1 MSRKVDSV
9 KDINDSKETWRLA
22 VRIMD
27 VWSVV
32 NNKGI
37 EHLEMIVMD
46 SLGDRIQVLI
56 RHDHLLKWKEV
67 IKENMTCI
75 INNGSVYNND
85 FQWKV
90 CDHSKKIVFLGG
102 TTMKAIELQN
112 IPPKGYFFKD
122 FGEILQG
129 KCKTDRLEDII
140 GAVSEINHIQ
150 SNTPGKKVVVSV
162 VLKDLKG
169 NCINCN
175 LWEIY
180 GSKFL
185 AYYNDPKNN
194 GAIVILL
201 THAMVKYGQV
211 SNAWSGSKLL
221 INEDIPEIQDFMSKL
236 PTNEQKEKPTQSA
249 KSLSNWSGGSQYS
262 PVERFVH
269 NAKCMSLS
277 QFCKIKHETLCVT
290 VATTLKFAVSK
301 YGWFYYGCTRCSS
314 KAPNPE
320 KAYECSCGQKV
331 EQPIPRAVD
340 SLVLGQLI
348 LLCVRAVDSFVM
360 ASNEDHPHGDETV
373 GVPITCDNWRNKQ
386 LNEAKDKIWSEI
398 KRCFDIEENRRDHC
412 LKLAGK
418 LLRGFRTF
426 LSTTFLRDTEGTFV
440 DAELPSKYASL
451 ISPKEWETFKSKRKT
466 QEFKSVSETNR
477 QRASSPAYPYRKGRV
492 GYGRLEQSILTKE
505 NSSETSLPAHVL
517 WKEARVGKDGKI
529 KEDVQQ
535 IFEKCE
541 TLSQSIVPYEDTDCR
556 SILSRALDVPEYSG
570 RVRGKG
576 FGITQKSLNI
586 KKQKTPSNKELQ
598 QTLEALKAEVLE
610 LRKERERDRAAGFKD
625 TSDKDSINCNFQPTI
640 PEGISPCHLYLAR
653 PTYRMVGKGKV
664 HNNLGELLHTKPLPT
679 GSLKVSVD
687 IALEKDALLPHPDD
701 VSDATLLG
709 DAIGS
714 FVAWPTDLIIVG
726 YETPTKSKAK
736 DKGIAR
742 EIESV
747 ASQKEIP
754 VAKKTEISKRTG
766 AKKKNPSK
774 YRACLHTYLETTDIS
789 DGCVRLIP
797 MDGAIFG
804 FEYAEPL
811 GKEDFDQILYH
822 TQLSV
827 GVINTYMRYL
837 YDKLMG
843 PRGLEQ
849 RFSFLNPMKT
859 NLTEMIRKPDEVRTY
874 VVERFM
880 ADTDREKLFFLPF
893 NTGDGGHWL
902 LVAINPFKEIVYYLD
917 SLHKDWTTYPAMK
930 TIVDTIIQTVRAQ
943 RKIQV
948 PKRKA
953 NNITWNRVECPRQ
966 RNNIDCGYYTLRFMK
981 ETLLMD
987 RTDIPSDYFDEY
999 RCAYYSKDQLDEIK
1013 EELCQFIIEL
1023 QVL

>member
-1 MSRKVDSV
+1 M
-9 KDINDSKETWRLA
+9 
-22 VRIMD
+22 
-27 VWSVV
+27 
-32 NNKGI
+32 
-37 EHLEMIVMD
+37 
-46 SLGDRIQVLI
+46 
-56 RHDHLLKWKEV
+56 
-67 IKENMTCI
+67 
-75 INNGSVYNND
+75 
-85 FQWKV
+85 
-90 CDHSKKIVFLGG
+90 
-102 TTMKAIELQN
+102 
-112 IPPKGYFFKD
+112 
-122 FGEILQG
+122 
-129 KCKTDRLEDII
+129 
-140 GAVSEINHIQ
+140 
-150 SNTPGKKVVVSV
+150 
-162 VLKDLKG
+162 
-169 NCINCN
+169 
-175 LWEIY
+175 
-180 GSKFL
+180 
-185 AYYNDPKNN
+185 
-194 GAIVILL
+194 
-201 THAMVKYGQV
+201 
-211 SNAWSGSKLL
+211 
-221 INEDIPEIQDFMSKL
+221 
-236 PTNEQKEKPTQSA
+236 
-249 KSLSNWSGGSQYS
+249 
-262 PVERFVH
+262 
-269 NAKCMSLS
+269 
-277 QFCKIKHETLCVT
+277 
-290 VATTLKFAVSK
+290 
-301 YGWFYYGCTRCSS
+301 
-314 KAPNPE
+314 
-320 KAYECSCGQKV
+320 
-331 EQPIPRAVD
+331 
-340 SLVLGQLI
+340 
-348 LLCVRAVDSFVM
+348 M

-373 GVPITCDNWRNKQ
+373 GGAEREIKRGITVMKKVIRDRDRGVLIKVHWNEGGQLIEPNGSTLTSFIGALVRNEVPITCDNWRNKQ

-570 RVRGKG
+570 R
-576 FGITQKSLNI
+576 
-586 KKQKTPSNKELQ
+586 

-766 AKKKNPSK
+766 AKKKNPSN
-774 YRACLHTYLETTDIS
+774 
-789 DGCVRLIP
+789 
-797 MDGAIFG
+797 
-804 FEYAEPL
+804 
-811 GKEDFDQILYH
+811 
-822 TQLSV
+822 V

-859 NLTEMIRKPDEVRTY
+859 NLTEMIRKPDEVRMY

-917 SLHKDWTTYPAMK
+917 SLHNDWTTYPAMK

>member
-1 MSRKVDSV
+1 M
-9 KDINDSKETWRLA
+9 
-22 VRIMD
+22 
-27 VWSVV
+27 
-32 NNKGI
+32 
-37 EHLEMIVMD
+37 
-46 SLGDRIQVLI
+46 
-56 RHDHLLKWKEV
+56 
-67 IKENMTCI
+67 
-75 INNGSVYNND
+75 
-85 FQWKV
+85 
-90 CDHSKKIVFLGG
+90 
-102 TTMKAIELQN
+102 
-112 IPPKGYFFKD
+112 
-122 FGEILQG
+122 
-129 KCKTDRLEDII
+129 
-140 GAVSEINHIQ
+140 
-150 SNTPGKKVVVSV
+150 
-162 VLKDLKG
+162 
-169 NCINCN
+169 
-175 LWEIY
+175 
-180 GSKFL
+180 
-185 AYYNDPKNN
+185 
-194 GAIVILL
+194 
-201 THAMVKYGQV
+201 
-211 SNAWSGSKLL
+211 
-221 INEDIPEIQDFMSKL
+221 
-236 PTNEQKEKPTQSA
+236 
-249 KSLSNWSGGSQYS
+249 
-262 PVERFVH
+262 
-269 NAKCMSLS
+269 
-277 QFCKIKHETLCVT
+277 
-290 VATTLKFAVSK
+290 
-301 YGWFYYGCTRCSS
+301 
-314 KAPNPE
+314 
-320 KAYECSCGQKV
+320 
-331 EQPIPRAVD
+331 
-340 SLVLGQLI
+340 
-348 LLCVRAVDSFVM
+348 
-360 ASNEDHPHGDETV
+360 
-373 GVPITCDNWRNKQ
+373 
-386 LNEAKDKIWSEI
+386 NEAKDKIWSEI

-418 LLRGFRTF
+418 
-426 LSTTFLRDTEGTFV
+426 
-440 DAELPSKYASL
+440 
-451 ISPKEWETFKSKRKT
+451 
-466 QEFKSVSETNR
+466 
-477 QRASSPAYPYRKGRV
+477 KGRV

-570 RVRGKG
+570 R
-576 FGITQKSLNI
+576 
-586 KKQKTPSNKELQ
+586 TPSNKELQ

>member
-1 MSRKVDSV
+1 MSSKKIVISRDVIVDEIRTFDSRISAIPVQEIDSQKAGIDFQPKIALPEAAEIRNTGPEIDLPHGEIDFLGGNLNFQPVNDVGQQPFATENGESSRRPARQRVKMSRKVDSV

-22 VRIMD
+22 VRIID

-37 EHLEMIVMD
+37 EHLEMIVMN

-129 KCKTDRLEDII
+129 KCKTDRREDII

-201 THAMVKYGQV
+201 THAMVKDGQV

-331 EQPIPRAVD
+331 EQPIPRYKIEIYV
-340 SLVLGQLI
+340 
-348 LLCVRAVDSFVM
+348 
-360 ASNEDHPHGDETV
+360 SN
-373 GVPITCDNWRNKQ
+373 
-386 LNEAKDKIWSEI
+386 
-398 KRCFDIEENRRDHC
+398 
-412 LKLAGK
+412 
-418 LLRGFRTF
+418 
-426 LSTTFLRDTEGTFV
+426 
-440 DAELPSKYASL
+440 
-451 ISPKEWETFKSKRKT
+451 
-466 QEFKSVSETNR
+466 
-477 QRASSPAYPYRKGRV
+477 
-492 GYGRLEQSILTKE
+492 
-505 NSSETSLPAHVL
+505 
-517 WKEARVGKDGKI
+517 
-529 KEDVQQ
+529 
-535 IFEKCE
+535 
-541 TLSQSIVPYEDTDCR
+541 
-556 SILSRALDVPEYSG
+556 
-570 RVRGKG
+570 
-576 FGITQKSLNI
+576 
-586 KKQKTPSNKELQ
+586 
-598 QTLEALKAEVLE
+598 
-610 LRKERERDRAAGFKD
+610 
-625 TSDKDSINCNFQPTI
+625 
-640 PEGISPCHLYLAR
+640 
-653 PTYRMVGKGKV
+653 
-664 HNNLGELLHTKPLPT
+664 GE
-679 GSLKVSVD
+679 
-687 IALEKDALLPHPDD
+687 
-701 VSDATLLG
+701 
-709 DAIGS
+709 
-714 FVAWPTDLIIVG
+714 
-726 YETPTKSKAK
+726 
-736 DKGIAR
+736 
-742 EIESV
+742 
-747 ASQKEIP
+747 
-754 VAKKTEISKRTG
+754 
-766 AKKKNPSK
+766 SK
-774 YRACLHTYLETTDIS
+774 YRFVFWDSECAAILGMTAEFMHNSMVENGEDDPMVYPDELEMLLNKKMAFRVKVQPTFSQASVWKLCDDEAFVKEIENDYIVEDQTLSASGENDPESIILMTPAKDVVIADKGEEVDFEAS
-789 DGCVRLIP
+789 
-797 MDGAIFG
+797 GA
-804 FEYAEPL
+804 
-811 GKEDFDQILYH
+811 
-822 TQLSV
+822 TQLSD
-827 GVINTYMRYL
+827 TKPSK
-837 YDKLMG
+837 KL
-843 PRGLEQ
+843 
-849 RFSFLNPMKT
+849 
-859 NLTEMIRKPDEVRTY
+859 
-874 VVERFM
+874 
-880 ADTDREKLFFLPF
+880 
-893 NTGDGGHWL
+893 
-902 LVAINPFKEIVYYLD
+902 
-917 SLHKDWTTYPAMK
+917 
-930 TIVDTIIQTVRAQ
+930 
-943 RKIQV
+943 KI
-948 PKRKA
+948 
-953 NNITWNRVECPRQ
+953 E
-966 RNNIDCGYYTLRFMK
+966 
-981 ETLLMD
+981 
-987 RTDIPSDYFDEY
+987 PS
-999 RCAYYSKDQLDEIK
+999 S
-1013 EELCQFIIEL
+1013 
-1023 QVL
+1023 

>member
-1 MSRKVDSV
+1 M
-9 KDINDSKETWRLA
+9 
-22 VRIMD
+22 
-27 VWSVV
+27 
-32 NNKGI
+32 
-37 EHLEMIVMD
+37 
-46 SLGDRIQVLI
+46 
-56 RHDHLLKWKEV
+56 
-67 IKENMTCI
+67 
-75 INNGSVYNND
+75 
-85 FQWKV
+85 
-90 CDHSKKIVFLGG
+90 
-102 TTMKAIELQN
+102 
-112 IPPKGYFFKD
+112 
-122 FGEILQG
+122 
-129 KCKTDRLEDII
+129 
-140 GAVSEINHIQ
+140 
-150 SNTPGKKVVVSV
+150 
-162 VLKDLKG
+162 
-169 NCINCN
+169 
-175 LWEIY
+175 
-180 GSKFL
+180 
-185 AYYNDPKNN
+185 
-194 GAIVILL
+194 
-201 THAMVKYGQV
+201 
-211 SNAWSGSKLL
+211 
-221 INEDIPEIQDFMSKL
+221 
-236 PTNEQKEKPTQSA
+236 
-249 KSLSNWSGGSQYS
+249 
-262 PVERFVH
+262 
-269 NAKCMSLS
+269 
-277 QFCKIKHETLCVT
+277 
-290 VATTLKFAVSK
+290 
-301 YGWFYYGCTRCSS
+301 
-314 KAPNPE
+314 
-320 KAYECSCGQKV
+320 
-331 EQPIPRAVD
+331 
-340 SLVLGQLI
+340 
-348 LLCVRAVDSFVM
+348 M

-804 FEYAEPL
+804 FEYAESL

-917 SLHKDWTTYPAMK
+917 SLHNDWTTYPAMK

>member
-1 MSRKVDSV
+1 M
-9 KDINDSKETWRLA
+9 
-22 VRIMD
+22 
-27 VWSVV
+27 
-32 NNKGI
+32 
-37 EHLEMIVMD
+37 
-46 SLGDRIQVLI
+46 
-56 RHDHLLKWKEV
+56 
-67 IKENMTCI
+67 
-75 INNGSVYNND
+75 
-85 FQWKV
+85 
-90 CDHSKKIVFLGG
+90 
-102 TTMKAIELQN
+102 
-112 IPPKGYFFKD
+112 
-122 FGEILQG
+122 
-129 KCKTDRLEDII
+129 
-140 GAVSEINHIQ
+140 
-150 SNTPGKKVVVSV
+150 
-162 VLKDLKG
+162 
-169 NCINCN
+169 
-175 LWEIY
+175 
-180 GSKFL
+180 
-185 AYYNDPKNN
+185 
-194 GAIVILL
+194 
-201 THAMVKYGQV
+201 
-211 SNAWSGSKLL
+211 
-221 INEDIPEIQDFMSKL
+221 
-236 PTNEQKEKPTQSA
+236 
-249 KSLSNWSGGSQYS
+249 
-262 PVERFVH
+262 
-269 NAKCMSLS
+269 
-277 QFCKIKHETLCVT
+277 
-290 VATTLKFAVSK
+290 
-301 YGWFYYGCTRCSS
+301 
-314 KAPNPE
+314 
-320 KAYECSCGQKV
+320 
-331 EQPIPRAVD
+331 
-340 SLVLGQLI
+340 
-348 LLCVRAVDSFVM
+348 M

-766 AKKKNPSK
+766 AKKKNPSN
-774 YRACLHTYLETTDIS
+774 
-789 DGCVRLIP
+789 
-797 MDGAIFG
+797 
-804 FEYAEPL
+804 
-811 GKEDFDQILYH
+811 
-822 TQLSV
+822 V

>member
-1 MSRKVDSV
+1 MAIWNEMD
-9 KDINDSKETWRLA
+9 DKEEA
-22 VRIMD
+22 E
-27 VWSVV
+27 
-32 NNKGI
+32 K
-37 EHLEMIVMD
+37 
-46 SLGDRIQVLI
+46 
-56 RHDHLLKWKEV
+56 
-67 IKENMTCI
+67 
-75 INNGSVYNND
+75 
-85 FQWKV
+85 
-90 CDHSKKIVFLGG
+90 SKKEANLTLVASTFSDSESEVG
-102 TTMKAIELQN
+102 
-112 IPPKGYFFKD
+112 FD
-122 FGEILQG
+122 S
-129 KCKTDRLEDII
+129 DLED
-140 GAVSEINHIQ
+140 
-150 SNTPGKKVVVSV
+150 T
-162 VLKDLKG
+162 
-169 NCINCN
+169 
-175 LWEIY
+175 
-180 GSKFL
+180 
-185 AYYNDPKNN
+185 
-194 GAIVILL
+194 
-201 THAMVKYGQV
+201 
-211 SNAWSGSKLL
+211 
-221 INEDIPEIQDFMSKL
+221 ED
-236 PTNEQKEKPTQSA
+236 
-249 KSLSNWSGGSQYS
+249 
-262 PVERFVH
+262 
-269 NAKCMSLS
+269 
-277 QFCKIKHETLCVT
+277 
-290 VATTLKFAVSK
+290 
-301 YGWFYYGCTRCSS
+301 
-314 KAPNPE
+314 
-320 KAYECSCGQKV
+320 
-331 EQPIPRAVD
+331 
-340 SLVLGQLI
+340 
-348 LLCVRAVDSFVM
+348 M

-373 GVPITCDNWRNKQ
+373 G
-386 LNEAKDKIWSEI
+386 AKDKIWSEI

-418 LLRGFRTF
+418 
-426 LSTTFLRDTEGTFV
+426 
-440 DAELPSKYASL
+440 
-451 ISPKEWETFKSKRKT
+451 
-466 QEFKSVSETNR
+466 
-477 QRASSPAYPYRKGRV
+477 KGRV

-570 RVRGKG
+570 RRV
-576 FGITQKSLNI
+576 
-586 KKQKTPSNKELQ
+586 
-598 QTLEALKAEVLE
+598 LKILVTKIVSIVIFNRLFQ
-610 LRKERERDRAAGFKD
+610 RAF
-625 TSDKDSINCNFQPTI
+625 
-640 PEGISPCHLYLAR
+640 HL
-653 PTYRMVGKGKV
+653 
-664 HNNLGELLHTKPLPT
+664 
-679 GSLKVSVD
+679 
-687 IALEKDALLPHPDD
+687 DALLPHPDD

-917 SLHKDWTTYPAMK
+917 SLHNDWTTYPAMK

-966 RNNIDCGYYTLRFMK
+966 RNKIDCGYYTLRFMK

-987 RTDIPSDYFDEY
+987 RRDIPSDYFDEY

>member
-1 MSRKVDSV
+1 MQPRESILALQKIFVHLIDHLIALSKTFTNDELDLKHEIELGILEKHEIQEKKSKGIALKVDSREELGENSLDEDENSMVFV
-9 KDINDSKETWRLA
+9 KRLDPFCFP
-22 VRIMD
+22 R
-27 VWSVV
+27 S
-32 NNKGI
+32 
-37 EHLEMIVMD
+37 H
-46 SLGDRIQVLI
+46 
-56 RHDHLLKWKEV
+56 
-67 IKENMTCI
+67 
-75 INNGSVYNND
+75 
-85 FQWKV
+85 
-90 CDHSKKIVFLGG
+90 
-102 TTMKAIELQN
+102 
-112 IPPKGYFFKD
+112 
-122 FGEILQG
+122 
-129 KCKTDRLEDII
+129 
-140 GAVSEINHIQ
+140 
-150 SNTPGKKVVVSV
+150 
-162 VLKDLKG
+162 
-169 NCINCN
+169 N
-175 LWEIY
+175 L
-180 GSKFL
+180 
-185 AYYNDPKNN
+185 
-194 GAIVILL
+194 LL
-201 THAMVKYGQV
+201 TAFILVAFIITASPKTSILDSCVHH
-211 SNAWSGSKLL
+211 SLRSSPFTFL
-221 INEDIPEIQDFMSKL
+221 NE
-236 PTNEQKEKPTQSA
+236 
-249 KSLSNWSGGSQYS
+249 
-262 PVERFVH
+262 
-269 NAKCMSLS
+269 
-277 QFCKIKHETLCVT
+277 
-290 VATTLKFAVSK
+290 
-301 YGWFYYGCTRCSS
+301 
-314 KAPNPE
+314 
-320 KAYECSCGQKV
+320 
-331 EQPIPRAVD
+331 
-340 SLVLGQLI
+340 
-348 LLCVRAVDSFVM
+348 
-360 ASNEDHPHGDETV
+360 
-373 GVPITCDNWRNKQ
+373 VPITCDNWRNKQ

-398 KRCFDIEENRRDHC
+398 KRCFDIEENRKDHC

-822 TQLSV
+822 TQLSI

-874 VVERFM
+874 VVECFM

-893 NTGDGGHWL
+893 NKIEWRY
-902 LVAINPFKEIVYYLD
+902 INYHNFDYI
-917 SLHKDWTTYPAMK
+917 
-930 TIVDTIIQTVRAQ
+930 
-943 RKIQV
+943 
-948 PKRKA
+948 
-953 NNITWNRVECPRQ
+953 
-966 RNNIDCGYYTLRFMK
+966 
-981 ETLLMD
+981 
-987 RTDIPSDYFDEY
+987 SD
-999 RCAYYSKDQLDEIK
+999 AT
-1013 EELCQFIIEL
+1013 
-1023 QVL
+1023 